1 MNLRQRL
8 LITFALVVVIVVALV
23 AYAVSLR
30 TRSAFEQV
38 DQDRTGALV
47 AEFRSEF
54 QSQGGDVVRKLERIA
69 KTDDLQ
75 RLALESAQGGD
86 MSLYLQQA
94 TTLAQE
100 YGLDYL
106 EILDTNGNIIS
117 SAQWP
122 ARFGYHENLP
132 AAVPSDAFLKKVELP
147 DGFGLGLM
155 AVRAVRVGDA
165 TVYLEGGKR
174 LDLHLVEALSL
185 PPGMYAWL
193 YRVNGTAF
201 SPSDVLGERAGA
213 AFGLASLVN
222 MAVQTGSE
230 HSAIV
235 QLSPEKFDRAT
246 VQAIPL
252 KDDSGAVAAVL
263 LAGTTRRPLLEL
275 QKNIRTTALAV
286 AAVGILLGI
295 LISVWI
301 AARFS
306 RPIENLAAASREVAA
321 GNWDVQV
328 ESHTG
333 DELQEL
339 ADSFNSMTRELM
351 EQRDRL
357 VQTERVAA
365 WRELARRLAHELKN
379 PLFPLQ
385 LTVENLSRA
394 RALPAGEFDEIF
406 DESTGTLLA
415 EIQNLKTIIGRFS
428 DFSKMPKPQ
437 LHPTSLNDLVQQV
450 ATLHQAQMKEAPN
463 LITLN
468 VEFDRSLREIPLDP
482 DLMHRVVSNLFLNAI
497 DAMPEGG
504 TLTLRTHD
512 RGEQVRLEVSDTG
525 VGLTPEER
533 ERIFTPYY
541 TTKKH
546 GTGLGLAVVQSI
558 VSDHHGSISVV
569 SERGQGTTFIIDLPK
584 RAGDSATVSAQTGAT
599 V

>member
-8 LITFALVVVIVVALV
+8 LITFALVVVIVVTLV

-38 DQDRTGALV
+38 DQERTGALV
-47 AEFRSEF
+47 AQFRSEF
-54 QSQGGDVVRKLERIA
+54 QSQGRDVVRKLERIA
-69 KTDDLQ
+69 RTDDCSGSHWNRRRAGICRCTCSRRRQ
-75 RLALESAQGGD
+75 
-86 MSLYLQQA
+86 M
-94 TTLAQE
+94 AQE

-106 EILDTNGNIIS
+106 EILDANGNIIS

-122 ARFGYHENLP
+122 ARFGYRENLP

-147 DGFGLGLM
+147 DGFALGLM
-155 AVRAVRVGDA
+155 AVRPVRVGDA

-174 LDLHLVEALSL
+174 LDLRLLETLSL

-201 SPSDVLGERAGA
+201 SPSDVLGERAEA
-213 AFGLASLVN
+213 AIGLASLVN
-222 MAVQTGSE
+222 MAVQSGSE

-263 LAGTTRRPLLEL
+263 LAGTSRRPLLEL

-394 RALPAGEFDEIF
+394 RALPAAEFDEIF
-406 DESTGTLLA
+406 DESTATLLA
-415 EIQNLKTIIGRFS
+415 EIHNLKTIIGRFS

-437 LHPTSLNDLVQQV
+437 LQPTSLNDLVQQV
-450 ATLHQAQMKEAPN
+450 ATLHQAQMKDAPN

-504 TLTLRTHD
+504 TLTLRTRD
-512 RGEQVRLEVSDTG
+512 RGEQVRLEIGDTG

-541 TTKKH
+541 TTKQH

-584 RAGDSATVSAQTGAT
+584 RASDSAAVSAQTGAT
-599 V
+599 A

>member
-8 LITFALVVVIVVALV
+8 LVTFALVVIVVVALV

-38 DQDRTGALV
+38 DQERTKALITQ
-47 AEFRSEF
+47 FRSEF
-54 QSQGGDVVRKLERIA
+54 QSQGQDVVRKLERIA
-69 KTDDLQ
+69 RTDDLQ
-75 RLALESAQGGD
+75 RLALESVHGGD
-86 MSLYLQQA
+86 MSIYLQQA
-94 TTLAQE
+94 AVTAQE

-106 EILDTNGNIIS
+106 EILDANGTIIS

-122 ARFGYHENLP
+122 ARFGYREAIPSELP
-132 AAVPSDAFLKKVELP
+132 NSAFLKKVELP
-147 DGFGLGLM
+147 DAFVLGLV
-155 AVRAVRVGDA
+155 AIRPVRVGDGQ
-165 TVYLEGGKR
+165 VYLEGGKR
-174 LDLHLVEALSL
+174 LDLRFLEALTL

-193 YRVNGTAF
+193 YRVNGLTFNAG
-201 SPSDVLGERAGA
+201 DILGEPAGA
-213 AFGLASLVN
+213 AKGLAPLLT
-222 MAVQTGSE
+222 MAIVSGNE

-252 KDDSGAVAAVL
+252 KDDSGTVAAVL
-263 LAGTTRRPLLEL
+263 LAGTSRKPLLDL

-306 RPIENLAAASREVAA
+306 RPIEQLAAASGEVAA
-321 GNWDVQV
+321 GHWDVQV

-339 ADSFNSMTRELM
+339 ADSFNSMTKDLM

-394 RALPAGEFDEIF
+394 RALPPAEFEEIF
-406 DESTGTLLA
+406 NESTTTLLA

-428 DFSKMPKPQ
+428 DFSKMPRPQ
-437 LHPTSLNDLVQQV
+437 LQPTSVNSLVQQV
-450 ATLHQAQMKEAPN
+450 ATLHQAQIKDAPN

-468 VEFDRSLREIPLDP
+468 VELDRNVGEIPVDP
-482 DLMHRVVSNLFLNAI
+482 DLMHRVLSNLFLNAI
-497 DAMPEGG
+497 DAMPDGG
-504 TLTLRTHD
+504 TLTLRTRD
-512 RGEQVRLEVSDTG
+512 RGDQVRLEISDSG

-541 TTKKH
+541 TTKQH

-569 SERGQGTTFIIDLPK
+569 SERGQGTTFMIDLPK
-584 RAGDSATVSAQTGAT
+584 HASDSATLGEQTGASA
-599 V
+599 